1 MTKSLLLVEDN
12 KLTRQRLRGFLEGL
26 GLDILEAASGQ
37 EALDLARERLPSI
50 IVTDIM
56 LPGLSGLDLARA
68 LKGDPATKAI
78 PIVAVTTLAIAA
90 DIDAIKAAGCDALV
104 AKPIL
109 QEALVNTVKGM
120 LSAAA

>member
-1 MTKSLLLVEDN
+1 M
-12 KLTRQRLRGFLEGL
+12 GL
-26 GLDILEAASGQ
+26 GLEILEAGSGQ
-37 EALDLARERLPSI
+37 EALDLARARLPSI
-50 IVTDIM
+50 IVSDIM

-68 LKGDPATKAI
+68 LKADPATRAI

-109 QEALVNTVKGM
+109 QEALVNTVKGI
-120 LSAAA
+120 LSAA

>member
-26 GLDILEAASGQ
+26 GLEILEAASGQ

-68 LKGDPATKAI
+68 LKADPATRAI
-78 PIVAVTTLAIAA
+78 PIVAVTTRAIAA